1 MKNCCKAGLNF
12 RDYRAAGCSI
22 LIVVE
27 TEAVVKNND

>member
-12 RDYRAAGCSI
+12 REYRGSGCLM

-27 TEAVVKNND
+27 TEAVVKIND